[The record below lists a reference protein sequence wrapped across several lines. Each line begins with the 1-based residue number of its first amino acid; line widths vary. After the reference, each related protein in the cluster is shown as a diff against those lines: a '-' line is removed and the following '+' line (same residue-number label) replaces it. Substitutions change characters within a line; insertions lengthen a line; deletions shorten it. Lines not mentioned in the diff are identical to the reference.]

1 MMLAY
6 HNLDIEIQAEGIIS
20 IDSLHIKQRLNDH
33 GRVRVKAIV
42 EEERAMEIVE
52 HTVSSLAIRIS
63 RNDEKKQTI
72 FCGKIEEIRAEKENG
87 LFYLYM
93 DFAGY
98 TREWDLTDKS
108 QSFCRGN
115 DTYEQI
121 LTKVLAEYGKAQIRD
136 EVTEGAL
143 IPSMLMQYEETDWCF
158 LKRLASHFS
167 TYILAD
173 NTAEYGK
180 AYFGIPHMD
189 YGTVLEEEEYTLLK
203 SKERYKKLRDG
214 GDIMPQEMMC
224 WRLQSRRHMMFG
236 EQVMLGYI
244 ETVVTS
250 VDIRTERGD
259 LVYEYELS
267 RRKGILT
274 DRESNP
280 RIFGMSIP
288 ATIKERKG
296 NQVRVHLDI
305 DSSYEAFDD
314 LKWFTYAIETSNFYC
329 MPEEGSR
336 VHVYFPG
343 HEEQSAM
350 AVHALR
356 TGENSGGISAR
367 SGSRSSG
374 TDNEYASNDSGGSS
388 AGGSAGN
395 SEISVWAGNNSGNG
409 GNAPLGGTIETAAGM
424 EAAAA
429 EAEKEEPAE
438 EKDPD
443 YKVFSDPSGSYME
456 LAPYGITFSPGSGLS
471 EMKLRKAGILSL
483 SGLSFNFFSNRNNIF
498 IGLGNPGSVKTVYVK
513 AEESIRLS
521 TTNGDSQIVVNE
533 EINIISAF
541 VRMDAELKNP
551 ALPSASQ
558 VRASLTATDA
568 FMRAVR
574 NMDSKTALTQMA
586 NEYKEALAQKEA
598 EAKWKIAGGVCD
610 VLVVIGGVALMAFTA
625 GAGTPVAAVA
635 IAAATGSFATVS
647 GISDI
652 SEGVSDLNKVKNGD
666 LSPSINMMRDGLFGG
681 NEDIYE
687 ITKSVNMI
695 IFSVVTCKVIRI
707 NLASAANVETTSA
720 LISTLQKAEKFRKE
734 HKTALTIFNCTQD
747 FASACYEDYQNTG
760 SLDAKNVIANM
771 GASSLKG
778 AAMSTL
784 RIHGE
789 DPNIYIDIARKI
801 GNGFIE
807 TVAGMTIDAV
817 KCDLTGYTFDS
828 VESFQQNM
836 RMATITEMII
846 ADPVDAVSGSF
857 LITEADILLPD
868 VRESIRLE
876 RSYSSTRMGSG
887 WLGKGWRFTYEG
899 KLYIDGDIIHGQL
912 PDGFCA
918 AFRYTEEGFADIL
931 GNGRYVLAREIGMVE
946 WVIADCH
953 QHKRYCYTK
962 EGLLT
967 AVIDRN
973 GQSLILSYQDG
984 LLCRMQTALGYTVD
998 FEFRDGRLSSMKDD
1012 MGRSLQ
1018 YRYVDGLLTE
1028 VIHMDGGV
1036 SAYQYSEEGYLI
1048 RPID

>member
-424 EAAAA
+424 ETATA

-438 EKDPD
+438 EKNPD

-498 IGLGNPGSVKTVYVK
+498 IGLGNPGSVKTVYLARLIEPMAIVRSN
-513 AEESIRLS
+513 AITRSLPFTMAFRFRRTAARVLTFIPPAVDCEDPPTHIRKS
-521 TTNGDSQIVVNE
+521 T
-533 EINIISAF
+533 NIRVTF
-541 VRMDAELKNP
+541 RNP
-551 ALPSASQ
+551 AGF
-558 VRASLTATDA
+558 TD
-568 FMRAVR
+568 MNPELR
-574 NMDSKTALTQMA
+574 
-586 NEYKEALAQKEA
+586 
-598 EAKWKIAGGVCD
+598 GV
-610 VLVVIGGVALMAFTA
+610 VALKM
-625 GAGTPVAAVA
+625 
-635 IAAATGSFATVS
+635 
-647 GISDI
+647 D
-652 SEGVSDLNKVKNGD
+652 
-666 LSPSINMMRDGLFGG
+666 
-681 NEDIYE
+681 
-687 ITKSVNMI
+687 
-695 IFSVVTCKVIRI
+695 
-707 NLASAANVETTSA
+707 
-720 LISTLQKAEKFRKE
+720 
-734 HKTALTIFNCTQD
+734 
-747 FASACYEDYQNTG
+747 
-760 SLDAKNVIANM
+760 
-771 GASSLKG
+771 
-778 AAMSTL
+778 
-784 RIHGE
+784 
-789 DPNIYIDIARKI
+789 
-801 GNGFIE
+801 
-807 TVAGMTIDAV
+807 
-817 KCDLTGYTFDS
+817 
-828 VESFQQNM
+828 
-836 RMATITEMII
+836 
-846 ADPVDAVSGSF
+846 
-857 LITEADILLPD
+857 
-868 VRESIRLE
+868 
-876 RSYSSTRMGSG
+876 
-887 WLGKGWRFTYEG
+887 
-899 KLYIDGDIIHGQL
+899 
-912 PDGFCA
+912 CA
-918 AFRYTEEGFADIL
+918 
-931 GNGRYVLAREIGMVE
+931 
-946 WVIADCH
+946 
-953 QHKRYCYTK
+953 
-962 EGLLT
+962 
-967 AVIDRN
+967 
-973 GQSLILSYQDG
+973 ILS
-984 LLCRMQTALGYTVD
+984 
-998 FEFRDGRLSSMKDD
+998 
-1012 MGRSLQ
+1012 
-1018 YRYVDGLLTE
+1018 
-1028 VIHMDGGV
+1028 
-1036 SAYQYSEEGYLI
+1036 
-1048 RPID
+1048 